1 LKYHIGQKATFE
13 KKIKKE
19 DVIDF
24 SRITGDH
31 NPIHINEKYAENSIF
46 KKPIA
51 HGILCSGLISALI
64 ANKLP
69 GEGTIYLGQELK
81 FLEPVFYNDILIAKV
96 EIEDIIIE
104 KKHILLSTVV
114 MKKNNQIVIEGK
126 ARVKVKEV

>member
-1 LKYHIGQKATFE
+1 M
-13 KKIKKE
+13 
-19 DVIDF
+19 
-24 SRITGDH
+24 
-31 NPIHINEKYAENSIF
+31 
-46 KKPIA
+46 
-51 HGILCSGLISALI
+51 ISALI

-81 FLEPVFYNDILIAKV
+81 FLAPVFYNDILIAKV